1 MISYLTND
9 IPISIVCLFSLAP
22 NRESKISKFSFE
34 AYAVLEANATQG
46 PSDPIRKFIIYLFFG
61 SIFFLLVQQNKIL
74 EGKIQRNPSR
84 VANIKKADSSNG
96 TLAPPSVNP
105 PSSSST
111 SALPSS
117 TLSNAVFPGSY
128 NSSGP
133 QIFLRIRIQDTADAA
148 HLYTTISV

>member
-1 MISYLTND
+1 
-9 IPISIVCLFSLAP
+9 
-22 NRESKISKFSFE
+22 
-34 AYAVLEANATQG
+34 VLEANTTQSSSSN
-46 PSDPIRKFIIYLFFG
+46 PKLSLFFIWLIMV
-61 SIFFLLVQQNKIL
+61 STFLLVQQNKIL

-84 VANIKKADSSNG
+84 VANTKKADSSNG
-96 TLAPPSVNP
+96 TLAPPSVNAP
-105 PSSSST
+105 NSSSSST

-117 TLSNAVFPGSY
+117 ALSNAVFPSSY